1 MTHAV
6 MHAARR
12 SAAPDAVASVAAPV
26 RCSGYRAPRPAQPPD
41 TGGWTLI
48 ELMIALAL
56 AGLLVSIAVP
66 GYSAWIA
73 NYQLSNRAEQ
83 LAGSLALARSE
94 AIKRGQRVNLCRAAD
109 GLHCGDGVGW
119 DAGWL
124 VYVDADNDGRN
135 AADEPVL
142 RAEGAAGAPIRV
154 QGNRPLDDYV
164 SFTGLGH
171 ARLRN
176 GGLQM
181 GTFTICR
188 RGYPMRKVVLANS
201 GRIRVE
207 KSRDVC
213 TD

>member
-1 MTHAV
+1 M
-6 MHAARR
+6 MRAASYGQNGSAAAEAGARVTAPVCCSR
-12 SAAPDAVASVAAPV
+12 SCARHRAPDAAP
-26 RCSGYRAPRPAQPPD
+26 
-41 TGGWTLI
+41 GGWTLI

-56 AGLLVSIAVP
+56 VGLLVSIAVP
-66 GYSAWIA
+66 GYGDWIA
-73 NYQLSNRAEQ
+73 NYQLANRAEQ
-83 LAGSLALARSE
+83 LAGSLTLARSE
-94 AIKRGQRVNLCRAAD
+94 AIKRGQRVNLCRTPD
-109 GLHCGDGVGW
+109 GLHCGDGAGW

-124 VYVDADNDGRN
+124 VFVDANNDGRN
-135 AADEPVL
+135 AGDESVL
-142 RAEGAAGAPIRV
+142 RAEGAAPAGIRV
-154 QGNRPLDDYV
+154 QGNRPVEDYV
-164 SFTGLGH
+164 SFTGVGH

-188 RGYPMRKVVLANS
+188 VGYPIRKVVLANS